1 MIGRFKRGG
10 GQGPY
15 VGTRLYEVNS
25 IGQEKPVLIKILLGL
40 VALMLAAGSAVAQ
53 ETRIDQTPGL
63 TEGDGDVATSAFAP
77 IPTGYSVIYF
87 FTGART
93 TSALAQV
100 SSSVHCSNL
109 LGVSTTVRVEVY
121 GFDGFLLGFS
131 AVTIPQYNTRTYS
144 IGTQAPI
151 FTWDAVI
158 TPTSP
163 VNQGII
169 RVLKKGTGRIIC
181 AAQIHD
187 TGNPPAFALP
197 LVQYGPT
204 GLH

>member
-1 MIGRFKRGG
+1 M
-10 GQGPY
+10 
-15 VGTRLYEVNS
+15 
-25 IGQEKPVLIKILLGL
+25 LIKVLLGL
-40 VALMLAAGSAVAQ
+40 IALMLAAGSAVAQ
-53 ETRIDQTPGL
+53 ESRVGRTPGF

-93 TSALAQV
+93 SSTI

-109 LGVSTTVRVEVY
+109 LGVSTTVRVEAY
-121 GFDGFLLGFS
+121 GFEGFLEGFS
-131 AVTIPQYNTRTYS
+131 ATTIPQYNTRTYS
-144 IGTQAPI
+144 IGAPTPPI
-151 FTWDAVI
+151 FVPDEI
-158 TPTSP
+158 ISP
-163 VNQGII
+163 VTPLNQGII

-187 TGNPPAFALP
+187 SIGNPPTFALP